1 MSDPN
6 SVTLGAQHQPLR
18 DQVLTALRTAI
29 INGDYRPGQRLT
41 EDRLAED
48 FGVSRN
54 PVREALRVAQTE
66 GFVVSLPRKGAVV
79 ASPSPTTVDDIFAVR
94 ERLEPLAAR
103 LAAER
108 AGTAGVTSLRRMLD
122 QARAA
127 TDADDLSRVA
137 ELNSALHLQ
146 ILHLSGNPWL
156 TSIATSLYLHVQ
168 WVFRLGAAERAP
180 HSWQEHI
187 ALVDAIESGDP
198 DLAERCAT
206 DHVAAASRAARSNAE
221 EGYADQVAGAPDAT
235 PGAAPDA
242 NGHRPHA

>member
-1 MSDPN
+1 VSDPRT
-6 SVTLGAQHQPLR
+6 VTLGALHLPLH
-18 DQVLTALRTAI
+18 DQVLSALRAAI
-29 INGDYRPGQRLT
+29 INGDYEPGQRLT
-41 EDRLAED
+41 EDRLAAD

-66 GFVVSLPRKGAVV
+66 GFVVSVPRRGAVV
-79 ASPSPTTVDDIFAVR
+79 ASPSPTAVRDMFAVR

-108 AGTAGVTSLRRMLD
+108 AGAAGVAGLREMLD
-122 QARAA
+122 QAREA

-137 ELNSALHLQ
+137 ELNSALHLR

-168 WVFRLGAAERAP
+168 WVFRLGAADRAP
-180 HSWQEHI
+180 HSWREHI
-187 ALVDAIESGDP
+187 ALVDAIEAGDP
-198 DLAERCAT
+198 ELAERCAT
-206 DHVAAASRAARSNAE
+206 SHVAAASRAARSNAE
-221 EGYADQVAGAPDAT
+221 EGYVDQAAGR
-235 PGAAPDA
+235 GAAPDQDAA